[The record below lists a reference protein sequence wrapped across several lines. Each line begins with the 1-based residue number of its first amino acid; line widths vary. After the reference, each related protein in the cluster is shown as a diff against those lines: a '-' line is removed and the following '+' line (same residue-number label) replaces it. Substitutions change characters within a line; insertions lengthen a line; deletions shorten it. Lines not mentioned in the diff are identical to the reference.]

1 MGNDNEQYEEEL
13 PVVKDHDDAHA
24 DPAEASEDVAR
35 EAMDVVAEAAR
46 PWRAAETLL
55 VLREQINRAFPARS
69 KASDGIVGDAAHASR
84 ASDHNPWV
92 IDGNKGVVT
101 AMDITHDPRS
111 GCDANKLVAALHA
124 SRDKRIKY
132 LIWNRRIANA
142 SAIGGVP
149 AWTWRSY
156 SGRNPHDHHFHLSV
170 KPEKTHYDDRDPW
183 HLDGITEAAFA
194 VEAAA
199 AEGGIDHDVNA
210 ALMAMGDAVST
221 DAPALPHLV
230 ALQDALTQLFANY
243 AQDWYPATESV
254 EAEAAPDFATLK
266 PKYES
271 RFASAQVRADKRSV
285 VAWHV
290 GMIRRGRARYE
301 AVQAATGAPWWFVGI
316 VHAME
321 AAFSFSGHLHNG
333 DPLSA
338 KTVQV
343 PRNRPPTWNPPSD
356 WLSSAIDA
364 ITFQGHAHQQDW
376 SLARTLYR
384 FEGYNGYGYYAKG
397 IASPYL
403 WSFSNHYTKGKFV
416 RDHQYDANFV
426 SKQCGAAVML
436 RALID
441 ANLVELPD

>member
-194 VEAAA
+194 AEAAA

>member
-1 MGNDNEQYEEEL
+1 
-13 PVVKDHDDAHA
+13 
-24 DPAEASEDVAR
+24 
-35 EAMDVVAEAAR
+35 MDVVAEAAR

-111 GCDANKLVAALHA
+111 GCDANKVVAALHA

-194 VEAAA
+194 AEAAA

>member
-1 MGNDNEQYEEEL
+1 MGNDNDKSNEL
-13 PVVKDHDDAHA
+13 PAVVDREDAHA
-24 DPAEASEDVAR
+24 DPAEASDEILA
-35 EAMDVVAEAAR
+35 EAADVVAEAAR

-55 VLREQINRAFPARS
+55 ALREQINRAFPTRS
-69 KASDGIVGDAAHASR
+69 KASDGIIGDAAHASR
-84 ASDHNPWV
+84 SSDHNPWV
-92 IDGNKGVVT
+92 IDGSKGVVT

-111 GCDANKLVAALHA
+111 GCDANKVVAALHA
-124 SRDKRIKY
+124 GRDRRIKY
-132 LIWNRRIANA
+132 LIWNRRIANS

-170 KPEKTHYDDRDPW
+170 KPDKTLYDNRDPW

-194 VEAAA
+194 AEA
-199 AEGGIDHDVNA
+199 EEGIDRDVNA
-210 ALMAMGDAVST
+210 ALMAMGDAAGA
-221 DAPALPHLV
+221 DAPALPRLV

-243 AQDWYPATESV
+243 AQEWYPATESV
-254 EAEAAPDFATLK
+254 EAEAAPPFATLK

-271 RFASAQVRADKRSV
+271 LFASAQVRTDRKPV

-290 GMIRRGRARYE
+290 AMLKRGRARYE

-321 AAFSFSGHLHNG
+321 AAFSFNGHLHNG
-333 DPLSA
+333 DPLTA
-338 KTVQV
+338 RTVQV
-343 PRNRPPTWNPPSD
+343 PRNRPPAWNPPSD
-356 WLSSAIDA
+356 WLSSAVDA
-364 ITFQGHAHQQDW
+364 ITFQGHANQQDW
-376 SLARTLYR
+376 SLARALYR
-384 FEGYNGYGYYAKG
+384 FEGYNGYGYYAKD
-397 IASPYL
+397 IPSPYL

-441 ANLVELPD
+441 ANVVGLPD